1 MALQHIV
8 YLRSM
13 EKQVIKL
20 LIASKISA
28 LEQEWKSVVDKEN
41 RVTAADYLKVGMI
54 EGKMNALIDLLTE
67 LDRIKE

>member
-1 MALQHIV
+1 
-8 YLRSM
+8 M